1 MSDDRPVSAPFYTK
15 DQLDYLADQ
24 HTEAFSRLDGKANPG
39 FSAWKFA
46 AYYLGKEVRFEWL
59 SNNGSVLGLSSFTA
73 GTRVPIYV
81 PEENSVEWQELGPDT
96 ILLSKLFEDAFLDP
110 GKARFTLM
118 HDCAHHLLHTPYFQK
133 KAAAGEKTPV
143 AYSIQRDRDQ
153 ELLEGR
159 SAWNDHDRIE
169 WQANY
174 LASALLMPEQR
185 VSAVLEKKGY
195 KDAYFEQV
203 MAGYSE
209 TTAYN
214 QLINRLAGAFRVS
227 PIVAKIRLDKRGFEC
242 LPDLRKP
249 KPDPWLDWTPELK
262 KPARMSK
269 EERRLERI
277 ERALEKRRN
286 KEMDLLFFSGMY

>member
-1 MSDDRPVSAPFYTK
+1 MNESRTMSAPFYSK
-15 DQLDYLADQ
+15 DQLEYLADL
-24 HTEAFSRLDGKANPG
+24 HTEAFSRYDGKEDPG

-59 SNNGSVLGLSSFTA
+59 SNNGSVLGLSSFSA
-73 GTRVPIYV
+73 GARVPVYL
-81 PEENSVEWQELGPDT
+81 PEENGIEWQILGSDT
-96 ILLSKLFEDAFLDP
+96 ILLSKLFEDAFLNP
-110 GKARFTLM
+110 GRARFTLM
-118 HDCAHHLLHTPYFQK
+118 HECAHHLLHTSYFQK
-133 KAAAGEKTPV
+133 IEAAGQKTAV
-143 AYSIQRDRDQ
+143 AYSIQYDRDQ
-153 ELLEGR
+153 AMLEGMN
-159 SAWNDHDRIE
+159 AWTDHDRME

-174 LASALLMPEQR
+174 LASALLMPEKR
-185 VSAVLEKKGY
+185 VSLVLEKKGY
-195 KDAYFEQV
+195 KDTYFEQV
-203 MAGYSE
+203 MAGYAE

-227 PIVAKIRLDKRGFEC
+227 PIVAKIRLDKRGFER

-249 KPDPWLDWTPELK
+249 KLDPWLDWTPELK

-286 KEMDLLFFSGMY
+286 KEMDL

>member
-1 MSDDRPVSAPFYTK
+1 MIDDRPVSAPFYTK
-15 DQLDYLADQ
+15 NQLDYLADQ

-96 ILLSKLFEDAFLDP
+96 ILLSKLLEDAFLNP
-110 GKARFTLM
+110 GRARFTLM
-118 HDCAHHLLHTPYFQK
+118 HECAHHLLHTPYFQK
-133 KAAAGEKTPV
+133 IEAARQKTAV
-143 AYSIQRDRDQ
+143 AYSIQYDRDQ
-153 ELLEGR
+153 AMLEGMN
-159 SAWNDHDRIE
+159 AWTDIDRME

-174 LASALLMPEQR
+174 LASALLMPEKR
-185 VSAVLEKKGY
+185 VSLVLEKKGY
-195 KDAYFEQV
+195 KDTYFEQV
-203 MAGYSE
+203 MAGCAES
-209 TTAYN
+209 TAYN

-227 PIVAKIRLDKRGFEC
+227 TAVAKIRLEKRGFER
-242 LPDLRKP
+242 LPDLHKP
-249 KPDPWLDWTPELK
+249 KPNLWSDWIPPPQ

-277 ERALEKRRN
+277 ELALEKRRN
-286 KEMDLLFFSGMY
+286 KEKDM

>member
-1 MSDDRPVSAPFYTK
+1 MNENLPVSAPFYAK

-24 HTEAFSRLDGKANPG
+24 HTEAFSRYDGKEDPG

-59 SNNGSVLGLSSFTA
+59 SNNGSVLGLSSFSA
-73 GTRVPIYV
+73 GTRVPIYL
-81 PEENSVEWQELGPDT
+81 PEENGLEWQELGPDT

-118 HDCAHHLLHTPYFQK
+118 HECAHHLLHTPYFQK
-133 KAAAGEKTPV
+133 KAAEGERTAV
-143 AYSIQRDRDQ
+143 AYSIQSDRDQ
-153 ELLEGR
+153 KLLER
-159 SAWNDHDRIE
+159 RTPWTDHDRME

-174 LASALLMPEQR
+174 LASALLMPEKR

-203 MAGYSE
+203 MDGYSE
-209 TTAYN
+209 STAYN
-214 QLINRLAGAFRVS
+214 QLISRLAGAFRVS
-227 PIVAKIRLDKRGFEC
+227 TIVAKIRLDKRGFER

-249 KPDPWLDWTPELK
+249 KPDPWLEWTPEPK

-277 ERALEKRRN
+277 GLDWEKRRN
-286 KEMDLLFFSGMY
+286 KEKDL

>member
-1 MSDDRPVSAPFYTK
+1 MNDSRPVAAPFYTK
-15 DQLDYLADQ
+15 DQLDYLGEQ
-24 HTEAFSRLDGKANPG
+24 HAEAFSRLDGKEDPG

-73 GTRVPIYV
+73 GTRVAIYL
-81 PEENSVEWQELGPDT
+81 PEENNFEWQELGPDT
-96 ILLSKLFEDAFLDP
+96 ILLNKLFEDAFLNP
-110 GKARFTLM
+110 GRARFTLM
-118 HDCAHHLLHTPYFQK
+118 HECAHHLLHTSYFQRIT
-133 KAAAGEKTPV
+133 AAGGKTAV
-143 AYSIQRDRDQ
+143 AYSIQYDCDQ
-153 ELLEGR
+153 EMVEGK
-159 SAWNDHDRIE
+159 SSWTDNDRME

-174 LASALLMPEQR
+174 LAGAMLMPEMR
-185 VSAVLEKKGY
+185 VSTVLEKKGY

-209 TTAYN
+209 STAYN

-227 PIVAKIRLDKRGFEC
+227 PIVAKIRLDKRGFER

-249 KPDPWLDWTPELK
+249 KPDPWLEWTPEPK
-262 KPARMSK
+262 KSARMSK

-277 ERALEKRRN
+277 GLAWEKRRN
-286 KEMDLLFFSGMY
+286 KEKDL